1 VTDLPSS
8 LFSLLVSVMLVFSGQ
23 VCCSDRSFFQQC
35 AHSGRTAH
43 IRQIRA
49 ILPHVVSTD
58 DSERKKDEAWANL
71 CRAEGWVCRVC
82 GSVPERGQRFTD
94 NLCDDCRK
102 IVRNE

>member
-1 VTDLPSS
+1 
-8 LFSLLVSVMLVFSGQ
+8 
-23 VCCSDRSFFQQC
+23 
-35 AHSGRTAH
+35 
-43 IRQIRA
+43 
-49 ILPHVVSTD
+49 VSTD

-82 GSVPERGQRFTD
+82 GSVPERGQRFDD